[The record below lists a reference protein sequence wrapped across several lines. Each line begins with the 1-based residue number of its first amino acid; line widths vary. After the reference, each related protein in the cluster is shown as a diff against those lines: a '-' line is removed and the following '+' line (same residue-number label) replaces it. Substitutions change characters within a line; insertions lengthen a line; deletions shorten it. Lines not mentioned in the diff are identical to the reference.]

1 MWLYIYFLMFTYSN
15 VTVHLFLNVYFT
27 VMWLYIY
34 LLMFIY
40 SNVTVHLFINVY
52 LQ

>member
-1 MWLYIYFLMFTYSN
+1 MWLYIYFLMFIYSN
-15 VTVHLFLNVYFT
+15 VSCSFISSCLFT

-34 LLMFIY
+34 FLMFIY
-40 SNVTVHLFINVY
+40 SNVTVHLFLHVY